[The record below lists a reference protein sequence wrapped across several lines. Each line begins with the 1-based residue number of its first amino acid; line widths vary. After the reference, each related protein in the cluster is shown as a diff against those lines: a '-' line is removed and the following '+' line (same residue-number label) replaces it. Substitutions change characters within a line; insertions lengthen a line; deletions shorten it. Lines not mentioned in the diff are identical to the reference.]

1 MNSFASPPPPQPF
14 FHEPNLVEFAEVGFV
29 HRLVAEHPV
38 HGKIL
43 LGGEAAF
50 LVGRL
55 VQHLG
60 GDGSGVGAQQVFEG
74 FFLLEHRA
82 VTNAA
87 VAARL

>member
-1 MNSFASPPPPQPF
+1 
-14 FHEPNLVEFAEVGFV
+14 
-29 HRLVAEHPV
+29 
-38 HGKIL
+38 
-43 LGGEAAF
+43 